1 MAELTYENILIRY
14 GELTTKGKNKKDFI
28 SRLADNMRQA
38 LSSFPDLTFQQ
49 TRDHIYVH
57 LHGTDPQKVIPILKN
72 VFGIRSFSCSL
83 KVENDI
89 EKIKE
94 AAYKIM
100 EDKCGTFKVKA
111 RRANKSFPLH
121 SDDINRQV
129 ATVILKNFDDR
140 LKVDVHNPDH
150 ELIVEVRD
158 DYTYIMAETILG
170 AGGYPVGVGGKA
182 MLMLSGGIDSP
193 VAGYLAMKRGVKIEA
208 IHYASMPYTSQEA
221 LNKVKELTRLISGYQ
236 GQIRLHVIPFTEI
249 QLQIYKYAD
258 ESYAIT
264 LMRRMMYRLA
274 QMMAEKRGCLAIVN
288 GESIGQVASQTL
300 DSMKAI
306 NCVTTLPVIRPAVT
320 YDKLEII
327 DLARRIG
334 TYETSILPYEDC
346 CTIFDPKDP
355 VTRPKIEK
363 CEMFERR
370 FDWQPLLDKAIE
382 NVETIIINPSSR
394 FDEADDIL

>member
-1 MAELTYENILIRY
+1 MADLTYENILIRY

-28 SRLADNMRQA
+28 RRLAENLRQA
-38 LSSFPDLTFQQ
+38 LSAYPDLTFEQ
-49 TRDHIYVH
+49 TRDHIYIH
-57 LHGTDPQKVIPILKN
+57 LHGTDPTKVTPILKD
-72 VFGIRSFSCSL
+72 VFGIRSFACSL
-83 KVENDI
+83 KVDNDI
-89 EKIKE
+89 DAIKE
-94 AAYKIM
+94 ACRQVMA
-100 EDKCGTFKVKA
+100 DKSGTFKIAA

-129 ATVILKNFDDR
+129 ATVILKNYGEK
-140 LKVDVHNPDH
+140 LKVDVHDPDY
-150 ELIVEVRD
+150 EVIVEVREHN
-158 DYTYIMAETILG
+158 TYIMYETILG

-182 MLMLSGGIDSP
+182 LLMLSGGIDSP
-193 VAGYLAMKRGVKIEA
+193 VAGYLTMKRGVQIEA

-236 GQIRLHVIPFTEI
+236 GQIWLHVIPFTDI

-274 QMMAEKRGCLAIVN
+274 EMVSEKKKCLAIVN

-300 DSMKAI
+300 DSMNAI
-306 NCVTTLPVIRPAVT
+306 NCVVTMPVIRPLVA

-327 DLARRIG
+327 ELARKIG

-355 VTRPKIEK
+355 VTKPRRDK
-363 CEMFERR
+363 CERYESR
-370 FDWQPLLDKAIE
+370 FDWQPMLEKAVE
-382 NVETIIINPSSR
+382 NMETIVINPSSR

>member
-89 EKIKE
+89 EKIKQ

-100 EDKCGTFKVKA
+100 EDKSGTFKVKA
-111 RRANKSFPLH
+111 RRANKNFPLH

-274 QMMAEKRGCLAIVN
+274 EMMAEKRGCLAIVN

-355 VTRPKIEK
+355 VTKPKIEK

-370 FDWQPLLDKAIE
+370 FDWQPLLEKAIE
-382 NVETIIINPSSR
+382 NVETIVINPSSR

>member
-1 MAELTYENILIRY
+1 MADLTYENILIRY

-28 SRLADNMRQA
+28 AALANNMRQA
-38 LSSFPDLTFQQ
+38 LSSFPALTFQQ
-49 TRDHIYVH
+49 TRDHIYIH
-57 LHGTDPQKVIPILKN
+57 LHGTDPQQIIPILKN

-94 AAYKIM
+94 AAYLIM
-100 EDKCGTFKVKA
+100 EDKSGTFKIKA

-129 ATVILKNFDDR
+129 ASVILKNFGER
-140 LKVDVHNPDH
+140 LQVDVHDPDH
-150 ELIVEVRD
+150 EVIVEVRD
-158 DYTYIMAETILG
+158 DFTYIMVETILG

-182 MLMLSGGIDSP
+182 LLMLSGGIDSP
-193 VAGYLAMKRGVKIEA
+193 VAGWLTMKRGVKIEA

-221 LNKVKELTRLISGYQ
+221 LNKVKELTRLISPYQ
-236 GQIRLHVIPFTEI
+236 GQIRLHVIPFTDI

-264 LMRRMMYRLA
+264 IMRRMMYRLA
-274 QMMAEKRGCLAIVN
+274 QMLAQKRGCLAIVN

-306 NCVTTLPVIRPAVT
+306 NCVTDMPVIRPLVA

-327 DLARRIG
+327 DLARKIG

-355 VTRPKIEK
+355 VTKPKREK
-363 CEMFERR
+363 CEMFESR
-370 FDWQPLLDKAIE
+370 FDWQPLLEKAIAE
-382 NVETIIINPSSR
+382 MDTVIINPSSK
-394 FDEADDIL
+394 FDEADEIL

>member
-1 MAELTYENILIRY
+1 M
-14 GELTTKGKNKKDFI
+14 
-28 SRLADNMRQA
+28 
-38 LSSFPDLTFQQ
+38 
-49 TRDHIYVH
+49 
-57 LHGTDPQKVIPILKN
+57 
-72 VFGIRSFSCSL
+72 
-83 KVENDI
+83 
-89 EKIKE
+89 
-94 AAYKIM
+94 
-100 EDKCGTFKVKA
+100 
-111 RRANKSFPLH
+111 
-121 SDDINRQV
+121 
-129 ATVILKNFDDR
+129 
-140 LKVDVHNPDH
+140 
-150 ELIVEVRD
+150 
-158 DYTYIMAETILG
+158 
-170 AGGYPVGVGGKA
+170 
-182 MLMLSGGIDSP
+182 
-193 VAGYLAMKRGVKIEA
+193 
-208 IHYASMPYTSQEA
+208 
-221 LNKVKELTRLISGYQ
+221 
-236 GQIRLHVIPFTEI
+236 IPFTEI

-274 QMMAEKRGCLAIVN
+274 EMMAEKRGCLAIVN

-355 VTRPKIEK
+355 VTKPKIEK

-370 FDWQPLLDKAIE
+370 FDWQPLLEKAIE
-382 NVETIIINPSSR
+382 NVETIVINPSSR

>member
-1 MAELTYENILIRY
+1 MVDLTYENILIRY

-28 SRLADNMRQA
+28 RRLADNMRQA
-38 LSSFPDLTFQQ
+38 LSSFPDLTFEQ
-49 TRDHIYVH
+49 TRDHIYIH
-57 LHGTDPQKVIPILKN
+57 LHGTDPKEITPILKN
-72 VFGIRSFSCSL
+72 VFGIRSFACSL
-83 KVENDI
+83 KVDNDI
-89 EKIKE
+89 EAIKE
-94 AAYKIM
+94 AARQVM
-100 EDKCGTFKVKA
+100 ADKSGTFKIAA
-111 RRANKSFPLH
+111 RRANKNFPLH

-129 ATVILKNFDDR
+129 ATVILKNYGDK
-140 LKVDVHNPDH
+140 LKVDVHNPDY
-150 ELIVEVRD
+150 EVIVEVREHN
-158 DYTYIMAETILG
+158 TYIMYETILG

-182 MLMLSGGIDSP
+182 LLMLSGGIDSP
-193 VAGYLAMKRGVKIEA
+193 VAGYLTMKRGVQIEA

-236 GQIRLHVIPFTEI
+236 GQIRLHVIPFTDI

-274 QMMAEKRGCLAIVN
+274 EMVSEKRKCLAIVN

-300 DSMKAI
+300 DSMNAI
-306 NCVTTLPVIRPAVT
+306 NCVVSMPVIRPLVA

-327 DLARRIG
+327 ELARKIG

-355 VTRPKIEK
+355 VTKPRREK
-363 CEMFERR
+363 CEMFESR
-370 FDWQPLLDKAIE
+370 FDWQPMLEKAVE
-382 NVETIIINPSSR
+382 NMETVIINPSSR